1 MGLLPN
7 ILTLVRLVLI
17 PVYLLVFYL
26 ENPSAHF
33 IALILFI
40 LASFTDVLDGYLA
53 RKFDTVSKFGKL
65 ADPFADKLMQLSVLY
80 TLVDAVYIAK
90 WFFWIIL
97 TKETLQIL
105 LGLFMLRLKPPII
118 IAANKYGKA
127 TTVLIFLTIILAF
140 FRVPGVYFLQ
150 MIVAI
155 LALITFFQYVIK
167 FIATYRITT

>member
-1 MGLLPN
+1 MKQLPN
-7 ILTLVRLVLI
+7 MLTLLRLVMI
-17 PVYLLVFYL
+17 PVYLLTFYS
-26 ENPSAHF
+26 ENSYAHMV
-33 IALILFI
+33 ALIIFI
-40 LASFTDVLDGYLA
+40 LASLTDVLDGYLA

-80 TLVDAVYIAK
+80 TLVDAGYIAK

-105 LGLFMLRLKPPII
+105 LGFFMLRLKPPII

-127 TTVLIFLTIILAF
+127 TTVLVFLTIILAF

-150 MIVAI
+150 IFVAI
-155 LALITFFQYVIK
+155 MALITFFQYNTK
-167 FIATYRITT
+167 FITNYRITT